1 MKQKYYQL
9 SLSNHVTFLIPT
21 LSPKLYVDPVN
32 IFQGIYEHRYMHIEV
47 YKLFLCA
54 CFTAQMWLES
64 KPYLYFHLYNI

>member
-54 CFTAQMWLES
+54 CFTAQSTNVIRKQTILIFPS
-64 KPYLYFHLYNI
+64 I